1 MTGPQK
7 KKLLGTNVIV
17 LTLAMLASFVLP
29 KVAEASVDGKGTFLI
44 ALAQLFPLFVAIGL
58 STALLNN
65 AITESAE

>member
-17 LTLAMLASFVLP
+17 LTLAMLASFVFP
-29 KVAEASVDGKGTFLI
+29 KVAEATVDGQGTFLI
-44 ALAQLFPLFVAIGL
+44 ALAQLFPLFVAIGF
-58 STALLNN
+58 STALLNS